1 LLDESEILTELVYLL
16 SKEGRVS
23 LQNKGEGQVL
33 EDVLSLLFT
42 KSKHGLEELIFG
54 GDGAMIA
61 DVIH

>member
-1 LLDESEILTELVYLL
+1 MLDESEILTELVYLL

-42 KSKHGLEELIFG
+42 KSKHGLKELIFG